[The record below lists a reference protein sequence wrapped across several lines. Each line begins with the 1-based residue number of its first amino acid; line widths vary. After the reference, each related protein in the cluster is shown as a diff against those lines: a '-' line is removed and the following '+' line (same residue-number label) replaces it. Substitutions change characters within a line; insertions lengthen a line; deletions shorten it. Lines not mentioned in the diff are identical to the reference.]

1 MTRVVGASKEFET
14 VPEPARGG
22 VRSAG
27 SFPITKPVRNVPGT
41 MSRSIHCLHC
51 GVSLTLPPEAEGRR
65 VKCPKCGGRFQ
76 VGGLGDA
83 PKPAAPGA
91 QVPDHPDS
99 TFELPRK
106 SSSGDLPVVPDRPS
120 SGDLPF
126 LPVAEGDLRETF
138 ELPMM
143 TEGSVAAPSKSPA
156 AGRSTADATALFD
169 DKPVAPRR
177 KTGAEARA
185 TARRC
190 PTCGGVV
197 PVGMSVCKTCG
208 LDLESGTR
216 VDLMDDLSPPPAPR
230 NTSLP
235 IAMTIVGGLSL
246 AASVMMGAFASF
258 RWLNGTAGAQYF
270 IPVAAFGIYA
280 AVQFLRARSIKL
292 LLVALTLGAVIDLV
306 ALIALPIANAQAE
319 TQVVQRTTATDD
331 PDAADELIRP
341 LAERLDTNQITTGI
355 ALLVLYALVCVYLL
369 SPQVQKQFR
378 K

>member
-1 MTRVVGASKEFET
+1 
-14 VPEPARGG
+14 
-22 VRSAG
+22 
-27 SFPITKPVRNVPGT
+27 

-83 PKPAAPGA
+83 PKPAAPA
-91 QVPDHPDS
+91 SQAPDHPDS

-106 SSSGDLPVVPDRPS
+106 PSSVEVPVVPDRPS

-143 TEGSVAAPSKSPA
+143 TEGAVAAATSKSPA

-177 KTGAEARA
+177 KAGAEARA

-197 PVGMSVCKTCG
+197 PVGMSICQTCG
-208 LDLESGTR
+208 LDLETGAR
-216 VDLMDDLSPPPAPR
+216 VDLMDDLSPPAPPR

-246 AASVMMGAFASF
+246 AASVALAAFASL
-258 RWLNGTAGAQYF
+258 RWLNGMEGAQYF
-270 IPVAAFGIYA
+270 VPVAAFGAYA
-280 AVQFLRARSIKL
+280 AVQFLRARSVKL

-306 ALIALPIANAQAE
+306 ALIALPIANAQSE

-331 PDAADELIRP
+331 PDAADEVIRP